1 MAARVDAAHA
11 ELREAL
17 GALRLALDA
26 ARARRRTDET
36 ATLQGQALSGA
47 LGADMRTLAERV
59 RAGATTWAEVF
70 DGTSPD
76 VDLARSHVA
85 RMAETHAPRLRG
97 QVP

>member
-1 MAARVDAAHA
+1 MATRVDAAHD

-17 GALRLALDA
+17 GALRLALA
-26 ARARRRTDET
+26 TARARGRTDET
-36 ATLQGQALSGA
+36 AALQGQALSGA

-59 RAGATTWAEVF
+59 RAGATTWAAVF
-70 DGTSPD
+70 EGTSRD

-97 QVP
+97 QVR

>member
-1 MAARVDAAHA
+1 MTARADAAHA
-11 ELREAL
+11 ELREAV

-36 ATLQGQALSGA
+36 AALQRQALSGV

-59 RAGATTWAEVF
+59 RAGATTWAAVF

-76 VDLARSHVA
+76 VDLTRSHVA
-85 RMAETHAPRLRG
+85 RMAEVQGPQLRG
-97 QVP
+97 QVR